1 MSAKLGK
8 FCKLEMLINPKKL
21 LRRERQLKA
30 VIGMSGK
37 EFNILHEQFDKIYKS
52 TQEEKPRRR
61 GIGGGRQGVI
71 KDTKSKLLFILMYV
85 KVYPTYDLAGA
96 LFGVVA
102 SRPHEWVNEYL
113 PILEKALGRHC
124 VLPLRKISSVEE
136 FKRLYP
142 GVQEVTLDGA
152 ERPIQRPKNNKNQKK
167 AYSGKKKRHT
177 RKNIYLTNE
186 EKRIIYLSPTK
197 SGKIHDFKQL
207 KKTGVIDG
215 IPEDID
221 ILGDKGF
228 AGIND
233 LSNHETFVPKKKP
246 KNGFLTPEEK
256 EGNSLISSIRIK
268 VEHAIGGVKRLGVAT
283 NIFRGRF
290 GSDDRFTFVSAALWN
305 FHLQYTA

>member
-1 MSAKLGK
+1 
-8 FCKLEMLINPKKL
+8 MLIDPKKL
-21 LRRERQLKA
+21 LKRERQLKA
-30 VIGMSGK
+30 VIGIGGK
-37 EFNILHEQFDKIYKS
+37 EFKILHEQFNEIYNKIQQK
-52 TQEEKPRRR
+52 KPRERA
-61 GIGGGRQGVI
+61 IGGGRQGVI
-71 KDTKSKLLFILMYV
+71 KSTKSKLLFILMYV

-113 PILEKALGRHC
+113 PILEEALGRHC
-124 VLPLRKISSVEE
+124 VLPARKISSAAE

-142 GVQEVTLDGA
+142 GVQEVILDGA

-177 RKNIYLTNE
+177 RKNIYLINE
-186 EKRIIYLSPTK
+186 EKKILYLSPTK

-207 KKTGVIDG
+207 KKTGIIDG

-228 AGIND
+228 VGINA
-233 LSNHETFVPKKKP
+233 LSNHKTFVPKKKP
-246 KNGFLTPEEK
+246 KNGSLTTEEK
-256 EGNSLISSIRIK
+256 EYNSLLSSIRIK

-305 FHLQYTA
+305 FHLQYSA

>member
-1 MSAKLGK
+1 
-8 FCKLEMLINPKKL
+8 MLIDPKKL
-21 LRRERQLKA
+21 LKRERQLKA

-37 EFNILHEQFDKIYKS
+37 EFKILHEQFDKIYNKI
-52 TQEEKPRRR
+52 QQKKPRERA
-61 GIGGGRQGVI
+61 IGGGRQGVI
-71 KDTKSKLLFILMYV
+71 KNTKSKLLFILMYV

-113 PILEKALGRHC
+113 PILQEALGRHC
-124 VLPLRKISSVEE
+124 VLPARKISSAKE

-142 GVQEVTLDGA
+142 GVREVIFDGA

-177 RKNIYLTNE
+177 RKNIYLINE
-186 EKRIIYLSPTK
+186 EKKILYLSPTK

-207 KKTGVIDG
+207 KKTGIIDG
-215 IPEDID
+215 IPEDVD

-228 AGIND
+228 IGIND

-246 KNGFLTPEEK
+246 KNGSLTPEEK
-256 EGNSLISSIRIK
+256 EDNSLISSIRIK

-305 FHLQYTA
+305 FHLQYSA

>member
-1 MSAKLGK
+1 
-8 FCKLEMLINPKKL
+8 MLINPKKL
-21 LRRERQLKA
+21 LKRERQLKA

-37 EFNILHEQFDKIYKS
+37 EFKILHEQFDKIYNKI
-52 TQEEKPRRR
+52 QQKKPRERA
-61 GIGGGRQGVI
+61 IGGGRQGVI
-71 KDTKSKLLFILMYV
+71 KNTKSKLLFTLMYV

-113 PILEKALGRHC
+113 PILEEALGRHC
-124 VLPLRKISSVEE
+124 VLPARKISSAEE

-142 GVQEVTLDGA
+142 GVQEVILDGA

-177 RKNIYLTNE
+177 RKNIYLINE
-186 EKRIIYLSPTK
+186 EKKILYLSPTK

-207 KKTGVIDG
+207 KKTGIIDG

-228 AGIND
+228 IGIND
-233 LSNHETFVPKKKP
+233 LSNHETFVPKKKL
-246 KNGFLTPEEK
+246 KNGSLTQKEK
-256 EGNSLISSIRIK
+256 EDNSLISSIRIK

-290 GSDDRFTFVSAALWN
+290 GSDDRFTFISASLWN
-305 FHLQYTA
+305 FHLQYSE

>member
-1 MSAKLGK
+1 
-8 FCKLEMLINPKKL
+8 MLINPKKL

-30 VIGMSGK
+30 VIGMGGK
-37 EFNILHEQFDKIYKS
+37 EFKILHKQFDGIYNKIQQK
-52 TQEEKPRRR
+52 KLRKRA
-61 GIGGGRQGVI
+61 IGGGRQGVI

-113 PILEKALGRHC
+113 PILEEALGRHC
-124 VLPLRKISSVEE
+124 VLPARKITSAEE
-136 FKRLYP
+136 FRRLYP
-142 GVQEVTLDGA
+142 GVQEVILDGA

-177 RKNIYLTNE
+177 RKNIYLVNK
-186 EKRIIYLSPTK
+186 EKKILYLSPTK
-197 SGKIHDFKQL
+197 AGKIHDFKQF
-207 KKTGVIDG
+207 KKTAVIDG
-215 IPEDID
+215 IPEDVD

-228 AGIND
+228 IGIND
-233 LSNHETFVPKKKP
+233 LSSHKTFVPKKKP

-256 EGNSLISSIRIK
+256 EDNSLISSIRMK

-305 FHLQYTA
+305 FHLQYAA

>member
-1 MSAKLGK
+1 
-8 FCKLEMLINPKKL
+8 MLINPKKL

-30 VIGMSGK
+30 VIGMGGK
-37 EFNILHEQFDKIYKS
+37 EFKILHKQFDEIYNKIQQK
-52 TQEEKPRRR
+52 KLRKRA
-61 GIGGGRQGVI
+61 IGGGRQGVI

-113 PILEKALGRHC
+113 TILEEALGRHC
-124 VLPLRKISSVEE
+124 VLPARKISSAEE
-136 FKRLYP
+136 FRRLYP
-142 GVQEVTLDGA
+142 GVQEVILDGA

-177 RKNIYLTNE
+177 RKNIYLVNK
-186 EKRIIYLSPTK
+186 EKKILYLSPTK
-197 SGKIHDFKQL
+197 AGKIHDFNQF
-207 KKTGVIDG
+207 KKTAVIDG
-215 IPEDID
+215 IPEDVD

-228 AGIND
+228 IGIND
-233 LSNHETFVPKKKP
+233 LSSHKTFVPKKKP
-246 KNGFLTPEEK
+246 KNGFLAPEEK
-256 EGNSLISSIRIK
+256 DENSLISSIRIK
-268 VEHAIGGVKRLGVAT
+268 VEHAIAGVKRLGVAT

-305 FHLQYTA
+305 FHLQYAA

>member
-37 EFNILHEQFDKIYKS
+37 EFKILHDQFDKIYKS
-52 TQEEKPRRR
+52 EQEEKPRIR
-61 GIGGGRQGVI
+61 GVGGGRQGVI

-113 PILEKALGRHC
+113 PTLEKALGRHC

-186 EKRIIYLSPTK
+186 GKKILYLSPTK
-197 SGKIHDFKQL
+197 SGKIHDFNQL

-228 AGIND
+228 AGINN

-246 KNGFLTPEEK
+246 KNGFLTQEEK
-256 EGNSLISSIRIK
+256 EDNSLISSIRIK
-268 VEHAIGGVKRLGVAT
+268 VEHAIGGVKRLGIAT

-305 FHLQYTA
+305 FHLQYAA

>member
-1 MSAKLGK
+1 
-8 FCKLEMLINPKKL
+8 MLINPKKL
-21 LRRERQLKA
+21 LKRERQLKA

-37 EFNILHEQFDKIYKS
+37 EFKILHEQFDKIYNKI
-52 TQEEKPRRR
+52 QQKKPRERA
-61 GIGGGRQGVI
+61 IGGGRQGVI
-71 KDTKSKLLFILMYV
+71 KNTKSKLLFTLMYV

-113 PILEKALGRHC
+113 PILEEALGRHC
-124 VLPLRKISSVEE
+124 VLPARKISSAEE

-142 GVQEVTLDGA
+142 GVQEVILDGA

-177 RKNIYLTNE
+177 RKNIYLINE
-186 EKRIIYLSPTK
+186 EKKILYLSPTK

-207 KKTGVIDG
+207 KKTGIIDG

-228 AGIND
+228 IGIND
-233 LSNHETFVPKKKP
+233 LSNHETFVPKKKL
-246 KNGFLTPEEK
+246 KNGSLTQKEK
-256 EGNSLISSIRIK
+256 EDNSLISSIRIK

-290 GSDDRFTFVSAALWN
+290 GSDDRFTFISASLWN
-305 FHLQYTA
+305 FHLQYAE

>member
-30 VIGMSGK
+30 VIGMNGK
-37 EFNILHEQFDKIYKS
+37 EFKILHEQFDKIYKS
-52 TQEEKPRRR
+52 AQEEKPRRR

-71 KDTKSKLLFILMYV
+71 KDTKSKLLFILMYI

-113 PILEKALGRHC
+113 PILEEALGRHC

-136 FKRLYP
+136 FRRLYP
-142 GVQEVTLDGA
+142 GVQEVTVDGA

-177 RKNIYLTNE
+177 RKNIYLINK
-186 EKRIIYLSPTK
+186 EKKILYLSPTK
-197 SGKIHDFKQL
+197 SGKIHDFKQF

-228 AGIND
+228 AGIDD

-246 KNGFLTPEEK
+246 KNGFLNPEEK
-256 EGNSLISSIRIK
+256 EDNSLISSIRIK

-305 FHLQYTA
+305 FHLQYAA

>member
-1 MSAKLGK
+1 
-8 FCKLEMLINPKKL
+8 MLINPKKL
-21 LRRERQLKA
+21 LRRERQLKS

-37 EFNILHEQFDKIYKS
+37 EFKLLHEQFDRIYKKA
-52 TQEEKPRRR
+52 QKEKPRRR

-71 KDTKSKLLFILMYV
+71 KDTKSKLLFVLMYV

-102 SRPHEWVNEYL
+102 SRPHEWVYEYL

-124 VLPLRKISSVEE
+124 VLPLRKISSAEE

-152 ERPIQRPKNNKNQKK
+152 ERPIQRPKNNKNRKK

-177 RKNIYLTNE
+177 RKNIYLVNE
-186 EKRIIYLSPTK
+186 EKKILYLSPTK
-197 SGKIHDFKQL
+197 SGKIHDFKQF
-207 KKTGVIDG
+207 KKTGLIDD

-233 LSNHETFVPKKKP
+233 LSKHQTFIPKKKP

-256 EGNSLISSIRIK
+256 ENNSLISSIRIK
-268 VEHAIGGVKRLGVAT
+268 VEHAIGGVKRMGSAT

-290 GSDDRFTFVSAALWN
+290 GSDDSFTFISAALWN
-305 FHLQYTA
+305 FHLQYSA

>member
-1 MSAKLGK
+1 
-8 FCKLEMLINPKKL
+8 MLINPKKL

-30 VIGMSGK
+30 VIGMGGK
-37 EFNILHEQFDKIYKS
+37 EFKILHKQFDGIYNKIQQK
-52 TQEEKPRRR
+52 KLRKRA
-61 GIGGGRQGVI
+61 IGGGRQGVI

-113 PILEKALGRHC
+113 PILEEALGRHC
-124 VLPLRKISSVEE
+124 VLPARKITSAEE
-136 FKRLYP
+136 FRRLYP
-142 GVQEVTLDGA
+142 GVQEVILDGA

-177 RKNIYLTNE
+177 RKNIYLVNK
-186 EKRIIYLSPTK
+186 EKKILYLSPTK
-197 SGKIHDFKQL
+197 AGKIHDFKQF
-207 KKTGVIDG
+207 KKTAVIDG
-215 IPEDID
+215 IPEDVD

-228 AGIND
+228 IGIND
-233 LSNHETFVPKKKP
+233 LSSHKTFVPKKKP
-246 KNGFLTPEEK
+246 KNGFFTPEEK
-256 EGNSLISSIRIK
+256 EDNSLISSIRMK

-305 FHLQYTA
+305 FHLQYAA

>member
-1 MSAKLGK
+1 
-8 FCKLEMLINPKKL
+8 
-21 LRRERQLKA
+21 
-30 VIGMSGK
+30 
-37 EFNILHEQFDKIYKS
+37 
-52 TQEEKPRRR
+52 
-61 GIGGGRQGVI
+61 
-71 KDTKSKLLFILMYV
+71 MYV

-102 SRPHEWVNEYL
+102 SRPHEWVYEYL

-124 VLPLRKISSVEE
+124 VLPLRKISSAEE

-177 RKNIYLTNE
+177 RKNIYLVNE
-186 EKRIIYLSPTK
+186 EKKILYLSPTK
-197 SGKIHDFKQL
+197 SGKIHDFKQF
-207 KKTGVIDG
+207 KKTGLIDD

-221 ILGDKGF
+221 IFGDKGF

-233 LSNHETFVPKKKP
+233 LSNHQTFIPKKKP

-256 EGNSLISSIRIK
+256 ENNSLISSIRIK
-268 VEHAIGGVKRLGVAT
+268 VEHAIGGVKRMGSAT

-290 GSDDRFTFVSAALWN
+290 GSDDSFTFISAALWN
-305 FHLQYTA
+305 FHLQYSAQQLDYQYDL

>member
-1 MSAKLGK
+1 
-8 FCKLEMLINPKKL
+8 MLINPKKL

-30 VIGMSGK
+30 VIGMGGK
-37 EFNILHEQFDKIYKS
+37 EFKILHKQFDEIYNKIQQK
-52 TQEEKPRRR
+52 KLRKRA
-61 GIGGGRQGVI
+61 IGGGRQGVI

-102 SRPHEWVNEYL
+102 SRPHEWANEYL
-113 PILEKALGRHC
+113 PILEEALGRHC
-124 VLPLRKISSVEE
+124 VLPARKITSAEE
-136 FKRLYP
+136 FRRLYP
-142 GVQEVTLDGA
+142 GVQEVILDGA

-177 RKNIYLTNE
+177 RKNIYLVNK
-186 EKRIIYLSPTK
+186 EKKILYLSPTK
-197 SGKIHDFKQL
+197 AGKIHDFKQFE
-207 KKTGVIDG
+207 KTAVIDG
-215 IPEDID
+215 IPEDVD

-228 AGIND
+228 IGIND
-233 LSNHETFVPKKKP
+233 LSSHKTFVPKKKP

-256 EGNSLISSIRIK
+256 EDNSLISSIRMK

-283 NIFRGRF
+283 NVFRGRF

-305 FHLQYTA
+305 FHLQYAA

>member
-1 MSAKLGK
+1 
-8 FCKLEMLINPKKL
+8 MLINPKKL
-21 LRRERQLKA
+21 LKRERQLKA

-37 EFNILHEQFDKIYKS
+37 EFKILHEQFDKIYNKI
-52 TQEEKPRRR
+52 QQKKPRERA
-61 GIGGGRQGVI
+61 IGGGRQGVI
-71 KDTKSKLLFILMYV
+71 KNTKSKLLFTLMYV

-113 PILEKALGRHC
+113 PILEEALGRHC
-124 VLPLRKISSVEE
+124 VLPARKISSAEE

-142 GVQEVTLDGA
+142 GVQEVILDGA

-177 RKNIYLTNE
+177 RKNIYLINE
-186 EKRIIYLSPTK
+186 EKKILYLSPTK

-207 KKTGVIDG
+207 KKTGIIDG

-228 AGIND
+228 IGIND
-233 LSNHETFVPKKKP
+233 LSNHETFVPKKKL
-246 KNGFLTPEEK
+246 KNGSLTGLLTNYYPFQKMAFEK
-256 EGNSLISSIRIK
+256 N
-268 VEHAIGGVKRLGVAT
+268 
-283 NIFRGRF
+283 
-290 GSDDRFTFVSAALWN
+290 
-305 FHLQYTA
+305 

>member
-1 MSAKLGK
+1 
-8 FCKLEMLINPKKL
+8 MLINPKKL
-21 LRRERQLKA
+21 LKRERQLKA

-37 EFNILHEQFDKIYKS
+37 EFKILHEQFDKIYNKI
-52 TQEEKPRRR
+52 QQKKPRERA
-61 GIGGGRQGVI
+61 IGGERQGVI
-71 KDTKSKLLFILMYV
+71 KNTKSKLLFTLMYV

-113 PILEKALGRHC
+113 PILEEALGRHC
-124 VLPLRKISSVEE
+124 VLPARKISSAEE

-142 GVQEVTLDGA
+142 GVQEVILDGA

-177 RKNIYLTNE
+177 RKNIYLINE
-186 EKRIIYLSPTK
+186 EKKILYLSPTK

-207 KKTGVIDG
+207 KKTGIIDG

-228 AGIND
+228 IGIND
-233 LSNHETFVPKKKP
+233 LSNHETFVPKKKL
-246 KNGFLTPEEK
+246 KNGSLTQKEK
-256 EGNSLISSIRIK
+256 EDNSLISSIRIK

-290 GSDDRFTFVSAALWN
+290 GSDDRFTFISASLWN
-305 FHLQYTA
+305 FHLQYSE